1 MESMNV
7 KYPVEYLIEHLNS
20 FESPEVAVKSLRK
33 EGIMCKNRDDLYMF
47 KYHLGCKFDK
57 IYHLACRG
65 VILRKTDSGWKVLSY
80 PFDKFFNWGEEL
92 QPEIVNYYQT
102 LRYASPLNEKRKAGF
117 MFKLPMKLIEKLDGT
132 CVILYYDEGWKVHTL
147 GSVDAN
153 GTIVKNGMVTTH
165 MDKTYR
171 ELFWRTFEKKY
182 PPYLLYHLNPSYCYI
197 FEMVHPDARVV
208 VPYEEPNII
217 LIGVRSVDPEKGYF
231 EVDPSEE
238 AVRIFN
244 ESGGKINLKLP
255 AVLSQE
261 QNYTLFHANRL
272 QELFEEVTPLFK
284 NLRDGYDVVY
294 EGFVAVQEIAQ
305 RVYYRTKI
313 KHPVYL
319 EYHRIKTTIT
329 PEKLADLFLENK
341 LDDFVLTPDE
351 QETVMKIKEIYTDMR
366 NQLESSFDTIYKEIS
381 KQVSPEEN
389 PEEFRKRFAL
399 RLMDYHDKSWFFARL
414 DGNEEKM
421 QKSEK
426 KLLTERIEKGLF
438 K

>member
-20 FESPEVAVKSLRK
+20 FESPEVAVESLRE

-47 KYHLGCKFDK
+47 KYHLGCMFDK

-65 VILRKTDSGWKVLSY
+65 VILRKTDSSWKVLSY

-117 MFKLPMKLIEKLDGT
+117 MFNLPMKLIEKLDGT
-132 CVILYYDEGWKVHTL
+132 CVVLY
-147 GSVDAN
+147 
-153 GTIVKNGMVTTH
+153 
-165 MDKTYR
+165 
-171 ELFWRTFEKKY
+171 
-182 PPYLLYHLNPSYCYI
+182 
-197 FEMVHPDARVV
+197 
-208 VPYEEPNII
+208 
-217 LIGVRSVDPEKGYF
+217 
-231 EVDPSEE
+231 
-238 AVRIFN
+238 
-244 ESGGKINLKLP
+244 
-255 AVLSQE
+255 
-261 QNYTLFHANRL
+261 
-272 QELFEEVTPLFK
+272 
-284 NLRDGYDVVY
+284 YDVVY
-294 EGFVAVQEIAQ
+294 EGFVAVQEITP

-319 EYHRIKTTIT
+319 EHHRIKTTII

-351 QETVMKIKEIYTDMR
+351 QETVMKLKEIYTDMR

-381 KQVSPEEN
+381 EQVSPEEN
-389 PEEFRKRFAL
+389 PGEFRKRFAL

-426 KLLTERIEKGLF
+426 RLLTERIEKGLF